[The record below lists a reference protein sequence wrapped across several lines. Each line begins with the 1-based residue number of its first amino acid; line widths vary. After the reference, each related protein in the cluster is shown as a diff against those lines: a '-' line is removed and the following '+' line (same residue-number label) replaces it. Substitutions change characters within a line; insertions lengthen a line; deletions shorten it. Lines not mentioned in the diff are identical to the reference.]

1 MALVGLGVAD
11 VADDALVA
19 AAALEADQIKQ
30 LAVVL
35 AALLASGVLELL
47 CHHAYA
53 INFIIYANPFPLSP
67 YQLKSAQIFKS
78 YLLLSL
84 YLQNS
89 TNPICRSACT
99 FKIAQILSA
108 AQLVPSK

>member
-1 MALVGLGVAD
+1 MLGLEVLPGRLEQHLQRFDLVALVGLGVAD

-78 YLLLSL
+78 YVLLSL
-84 YLQNS
+84 
-89 TNPICRSACT
+89 
-99 FKIAQILSA
+99 
-108 AQLVPSK
+108 